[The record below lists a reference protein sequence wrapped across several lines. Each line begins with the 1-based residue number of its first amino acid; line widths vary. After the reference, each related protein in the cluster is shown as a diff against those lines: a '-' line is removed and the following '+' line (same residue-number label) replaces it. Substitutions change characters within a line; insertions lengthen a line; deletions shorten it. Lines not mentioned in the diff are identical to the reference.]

1 MVSEESTVRVAALGD
16 IHVNEHSSARH
27 RDLLTSIA
35 RDADILVLC
44 GDLTN
49 RGLPNEA
56 TALADALRGVSIPV
70 LAVLGNHDFESGQA
84 DEVAQILCQA
94 GVMMLDDQ
102 PQEVCGIGF
111 AGAVGF
117 VGGFDSHALAP
128 FGEDL
133 IKRLVHETVDQA
145 LKLESGLARLRA
157 KHRVCVLHY
166 APIRETVV
174 GEPPE
179 IFPFLGCSRL
189 VDPIDRL
196 GVDLV
201 VHGHAHHGTHAGTT
215 PRGIPVYNVAEAI
228 MREIDAERPYLV
240 VEL

>member
-1 MVSEESTVRVAALGD
+1 MEDTRKVRVAALGD
-16 IHVNEHSSARH
+16 IHVSEHPARSYG
-27 RDLLTSIA
+27 DLFRRIA
-35 RDADILVLC
+35 SETDVLVLC

-49 RGLPNEA
+49 RGLPTEA
-56 TALADALRGVSIPV
+56 QVLVDALRGLPIPV

-84 DEVAQILCQA
+84 DEVTRILCDA
-94 GVMMLDDQ
+94 GVVMLDAE
-102 PQEVCGIGF
+102 PYEVAGVGF

-117 VGGFDSHALAP
+117 VGGFDSHMLAP

-133 IKRLVHETVDQA
+133 IKRVVRETVDQA
-145 LKLESGLARLRA
+145 LALESGLSRLRA
-157 KHRVCVLHY
+157 EHKVCVLHY
-166 APIRETVV
+166 APIRDTVA

-189 VDPIDRL
+189 ADPIDRL

-201 VHGHAHHGTHAGTT
+201 VHGHAHHGTHEGKT

-228 MREIDAERPYLV
+228 MRQLDDDRPYFV